1 MLGVYAPI
9 VNGTESEMNKPMK
22 EKNPLEDLDQKTLAE
37 CRECTCFNLRKATRV
52 VTQFYD
58 DNMRPTGLRGTQFAL
73 LAHTQAM
80 GPVALT
86 KLAEAMVTD
95 RTTLARN
102 LEPLEKSGYIEIE
115 DGDDRRI
122 RIINITAGGR
132 KKLSAAYPYWKRAQE
147 EIKKMMGQDEWSA
160 LTSRVSSLVDRVQ
173 KK

>member
-1 MLGVYAPI
+1 
-9 VNGTESEMNKPMK
+9 MNKRIK
-22 EKNPLEDLDQKTLAE
+22 EKNLLEDLDPKALAE

-80 GPVALT
+80 GPVALS
-86 KLAEAMVTD
+86 KLAEVMVTD

-102 LEPLEKSGYIEIE
+102 LEPLEKSGLVEVE
-115 DGDDRRI
+115 DGDDRRV
-122 RIINITAGGR
+122 RIINITEEGR
-132 KKLSAAYPYWKRAQE
+132 KKLSEAYPYWQRTQE
-147 EIKKMMGQDEWSA
+147 EIKKMMGQYEWTA
-160 LTSRVSSLVDRVQ
+160 LTSRLSVLVDRVQ